1 MRGVLFLFKSPRRE
15 TERRDEIAD
24 SPDTA
29 LPNGRRSFDAYKLYT
44 ALRAPAAADASPAR
58 RVWHLAVARG
68 KVFTID
74 NDSGE
79 GTTNQFSRHC
89 THETADEGRFWR
101 RLARES
107 FHETADVRREA
118 EGFAFCLLGR
128 ERQTPRRESRD
139 AELDL
144 DAGASAWSWRA
155 GGEREGRRE
164 RRKVFTSFD
173 CRPEGKFSYMY
184 EL

>member
-1 MRGVLFLFKSPRRE
+1 M
-15 TERRDEIAD
+15 
-24 SPDTA
+24 
-29 LPNGRRSFDAYKLYT
+29 
-44 ALRAPAAADASPAR
+44 
-58 RVWHLAVARG
+58 WHLAVARG

-164 RRKVFTSFD
+164 RKVFTSFD
-173 CRPEGKFSYMY
+173 CRPEGKFSCTCMSYDTAGEGGKLWRRPARESFGEPGGGKY
-184 EL
+184 KQ